1 MMYNYSIIT
10 RKQSE
15 NSYLKNFY
23 DAEKLG
29 KIIRQQRLSQNMSQ
43 AFVANSANINHS
55 YYCSI
60 ELGKA
65 NITIKKMLSICNCL
79 EIQPDEIIRSLC
91 KSETHEN
98 LE

>member
-1 MMYNYSIIT
+1 MIYNYNATQNQFEKAYS
-10 RKQSE
+10 
-15 NSYLKNFY
+15 NSLY

-29 KIIRQQRLSQNMSQ
+29 KIIRQQRLSLNLSQ
-43 AFVANSANINHS
+43 AYVANTANINHS

-60 ELGKA
+60 ELGKT

-91 KSETHEN
+91 KTDFN
-98 LE
+98 T